1 MIIAVV
7 SQKGGVGKSALART
21 LAAEFVKAGW
31 STLLADCDHA
41 QASSLKWSEKRT
53 ANGHQ
58 EVPCRVFRQMADA
71 IKAEAD
77 YDLVIIDGAPHASRG
92 TAQAAAASVLTV
104 IPTGSSVDDLQPGIA
119 LAQDLSEN
127 LDAKKIVF
135 ALMKTTS
142 EHQEKECKETIE
154 AMGFRALDD
163 AIHMRTGYIEA
174 LDAGLALTETKY
186 SPLNASASV
195 VVQSAINILNEV
207 S

>member
-21 LAAEFVKAGW
+21 LAAEFMKAGW
-31 STLLADCDHA
+31 DTLLADCDHG
-41 QASSLKWSEKRT
+41 QSTSGRWCEKRT
-53 ANGHQ
+53 SNGFQ
-58 EVPCRVFRQMADA
+58 EVPYRVFRQVSDA
-71 IKAEAD
+71 IKAESD

-92 TAQAAAASVLTV
+92 TLQAAAASTITV

-119 LAQDLSEN
+119 LAQELEGE
-127 LDAKKIVF
+127 LDAQKIVF

-154 AMGFRALDD
+154 AMGFRALDG

-174 LDAGLALTETKY
+174 LDSGLALTETKY
-186 SPLNASASV
+186 SPLNASASI
-195 VVQSAINILNEV
+195 VVQSAINLLNQE
-207 S
+207 